1 MKTLS
6 KLHIKGLAGI
16 FAACLAIGSLSSC
29 QDDFDDY
36 KAEAPVA
43 SVTPNTT
50 ILELKKEFWQDAT
63 NYAEKIGTKEDGSHY
78 IIHGYV
84 TSSDEPGNV
93 FKSLYIQDE
102 TAGLVFS
109 INTYNLYLQ
118 YRRGQEI
125 IIDLTGMYIGKYAGL
140 MQIGDK
146 EWTDKVTPP
155 SFQVSFMSPQQFT
168 EHAELNGYPDLAKV
182 DTLVF
187 NSISEIGA
195 TPEDL
200 MKYQG
205 QLIRINNVSFQNGG
219 TAKFSEYHETMS
231 QNIVDASGQ
240 SLAVRTSGY
249 SNFWNKTL
257 PAEKFDIVALLGF
270 FNTSYQLTLID
281 YEGCMNIGNATPL
294 PGTEENPYTVEQAI
308 SLIDRGL
315 SANGWVTG
323 YIVGTVGAE
332 VSQVTG
338 NGDIEWTDKPEL
350 DNSIV
355 IGATP
360 ETTDY
365 TKCLV
370 LPVNSGTALWKY
382 GVLANHPENYKRQ
395 IWVKGSFGKL
405 MSMAGITGNNGSASE
420 FKIQG
425 VEVPDEPIK
434 EMKTIYSESFASDL
448 GKFTTDNVVMPSN
461 INHVW
466 SIDTRYSCAKAS
478 AFVSNVKYATDSYLV
493 SPEIDLTEATQA
505 EVEFEH
511 AMKFFANPKEDATL
525 WVSVNKGEWQQ
536 VTINT
541 YGDNNSF
548 TFVTNTTDLT
558 AFAGK
563 KIRVAFRYRSSE
575 SACGTWELKNFVF
588 RADAGKVD
596 GGGGEGPNPPTPP
609 TGDMKG
615 DFNSFNGGET
625 AHMSYSTYTNA
636 SGWTATNSLI
646 LGGSDTA
653 GENAA
658 PKFSFMGN
666 AKVRAVCMNGRKDRI
681 GTITSPEIAGGIK
694 TLTFKYGIPYN
705 DKSIRFIVKIIQNG
719 NVVKEQTVE
728 NSSPV
733 KFTAYDFSL
742 AVNISGNFKIEIDN
756 APTTPVDGKNG
767 LRVAIWDLTWD

>member
-257 PAEKFDIVALLGF
+257 PAEKFDIVALL
-270 FNTSYQLTLID
+270 
-281 YEGCMNIGNATPL
+281 
-294 PGTEENPYTVEQAI
+294 
-308 SLIDRGL
+308 SLIH
-315 SANGWVTG
+315 
-323 YIVGTVGAE
+323 I
-332 VSQVTG
+332 
-338 NGDIEWTDKPEL
+338 
-350 DNSIV
+350 
-355 IGATP
+355 
-360 ETTDY
+360 
-365 TKCLV
+365 
-370 LPVNSGTALWKY
+370 
-382 GVLANHPENYKRQ
+382 
-395 IWVKGSFGKL
+395 
-405 MSMAGITGNNGSASE
+405 
-420 FKIQG
+420 
-425 VEVPDEPIK
+425 
-434 EMKTIYSESFASDL
+434 
-448 GKFTTDNVVMPSN
+448 
-461 INHVW
+461 
-466 SIDTRYSCAKAS
+466 
-478 AFVSNVKYATDSYLV
+478 
-493 SPEIDLTEATQA
+493 
-505 EVEFEH
+505 
-511 AMKFFANPKEDATL
+511 
-525 WVSVNKGEWQQ
+525 
-536 VTINT
+536 
-541 YGDNNSF
+541 
-548 TFVTNTTDLT
+548 
-558 AFAGK
+558 
-563 KIRVAFRYRSSE
+563 
-575 SACGTWELKNFVF
+575 
-588 RADAGKVD
+588 
-596 GGGGEGPNPPTPP
+596 
-609 TGDMKG
+609 
-615 DFNSFNGGET
+615 
-625 AHMSYSTYTNA
+625 
-636 SGWTATNSLI
+636 
-646 LGGSDTA
+646 
-653 GENAA
+653 
-658 PKFSFMGN
+658 
-666 AKVRAVCMNGRKDRI
+666 
-681 GTITSPEIAGGIK
+681 
-694 TLTFKYGIPYN
+694 
-705 DKSIRFIVKIIQNG
+705 
-719 NVVKEQTVE
+719 
-728 NSSPV
+728 
-733 KFTAYDFSL
+733 
-742 AVNISGNFKIEIDN
+742 
-756 APTTPVDGKNG
+756 
-767 LRVAIWDLTWD
+767 

>member
-1 MKTLS
+1 M
-6 KLHIKGLAGI
+6 AGI
-16 FAACLAIGSLSSC
+16 LTACLALAPLSSC
-29 QDDFDDY
+29 QDDFDSY

-43 SVTPNTT
+43 SVNPNTT
-50 ILELKKEFWQDAT
+50 ILELKETYWQEAT
-63 NYAEKIGTKEDGSHY
+63 NYAEQIGTREDGSHY

-102 TAGLVFS
+102 TAAMVFS

-118 YRRGQEI
+118 YRRGQEVV
-125 IIDLTGMYIGKYAGL
+125 IDVTGMYIGKYAGL

-168 EHAELNGYPDLAKV
+168 QHAELNGYPDLAKV

-195 TPEDL
+195 SPDDL
-200 MKYQG
+200 MKLQG

-219 TAKFSEYHETMS
+219 TAKFSEYHETLS
-231 QNIVDASGQ
+231 QNILDASGQ

-257 PAEKFDIVALLGF
+257 PADRFDIVALLGF
-270 FNTSYQLTLID
+270 FNSSYQLTLID
-281 YEGCMNIGNATPL
+281 YEGCMNIGNATPM
-294 PGTEENPYTVEQAI
+294 PGTEDNPYTVEQAI

-332 VSQVTG
+332 VSQISG
-338 NGDIEWTDKPEL
+338 NGDIEWTANPEL

-365 TKCLV
+365 SRCLV
-370 LPVNSGTALWKY
+370 VAVNSGTALWKY

-395 IWVKGSFGKL
+395 IWIKGTLGKV

-425 VEVPDEPIK
+425 VDVPEEPGK

-448 GKFTTDNVVMPSN
+448 GKFTTENISMPSALSY
-461 INHVW
+461 VW
-466 SIDTRYSCAKAS
+466 SVDSRYSCAKAS
-478 AFVSNVKYATDSYLV
+478 AFVNNTKYAAESYLV
-493 SPEIDLTEATQA
+493 SPEIDLTEATRA
-505 EVEFEH
+505 EVAFEQ
-511 AMKFFANPKEDATL
+511 AQRFFGNLQEDATL
-525 WVSVNKGEWQQ
+525 WISVDKGDWQQ
-536 VTINT
+536 AAINT

-563 KIRVAFRYRSSE
+563 KIRIGFRYKSNE
-575 SACGTWELKNFVF
+575 SACGTWQLKNFVL
-588 RADAGKVD
+588 RADAGSV
-596 GGGGEGPNPPTPP
+596 GGGDDPNPPTPP
-609 TGDMKG
+609 SGDMKG
-615 DFNSFNGGET
+615 DFNSFNNGAT
-625 AHMSYSTYTNA
+625 SHMSYATYTNA
-636 SGWTATNSLI
+636 TGWTATNSLI

-653 GENAA
+653 GENTA
-658 PKFSFMGN
+658 PKFSFIGD
-666 AKVRAVCMNGRKDRI
+666 AKTLAVCMNGRKDKI

-694 TLTFKYGIPYN
+694 TLTLKYGIPYN
-705 DKSIRFIVKIIQNG
+705 DKSIRFTVRIIQNG
-719 NVVKEQTVE
+719 SIVKEETVE

-742 AVNISGNFKIEIDN
+742 AVNISGNFKIEIVN
-756 APTTPVDGKNG
+756 APTTPTDGKNG
-767 LRVAIWDLTWD
+767 LRVAVWDLTWD